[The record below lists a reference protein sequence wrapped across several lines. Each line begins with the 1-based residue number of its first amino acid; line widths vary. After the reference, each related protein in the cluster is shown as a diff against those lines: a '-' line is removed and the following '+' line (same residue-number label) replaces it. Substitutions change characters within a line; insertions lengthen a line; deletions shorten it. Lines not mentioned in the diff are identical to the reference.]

1 MSFYYI
7 FQHLNKVVKR
17 YTIRIN
23 YCLRNQDLISSSYMN
38 YCIIMIFNRITH
50 TFIQLTNIG

>member
-1 MSFYYI
+1 MFYILLLICLFTISFNI
-7 FQHLNKVVKR
+7 STKLSNDIPFAL
-17 YTIRIN
+17 
-23 YCLRNQDLISSSYMN
+23 SSSYMN